1 MQHRLTLRFAALVHR
16 GSLRI
21 GPQRTDVHQALNA
34 GGLHGLCNFAGQ
46 LDMNVFKTGFGAIQN
61 GNQID
66 HGIVPGHQAGQISFA
81 VNRGF
86 ENGQARQILNASGMA
101 GAPCGHRDLP
111 AQSGQ
116 LLAYLSADKTT
127 AP

>member
-1 MQHRLTLRFAALVHR
+1 
-16 GSLRI
+16 
-21 GPQRTDVHQALNA
+21 
-34 GGLHGLCNFAGQ
+34 LHGLRNLAGQ
-46 LDMNVFKTGFGAIQN
+46 LDMDVIKTGFGAVQN

-66 HGIVPGHQAGQISFA
+66 HGIVPGHQASQIGFA

-101 GAPCGHRDLP
+101 GSPCGHCDLP

>member
-1 MQHRLTLRFAALVHR
+1 VQH
-16 GSLRI
+16 
-21 GPQRTDVHQALNA
+21 
-34 GGLHGLCNFAGQ
+34 
-46 LDMNVFKTGFGAIQN
+46 

-66 HGIVPGHQAGQISFA
+66 NGIVPGHQASQISFA